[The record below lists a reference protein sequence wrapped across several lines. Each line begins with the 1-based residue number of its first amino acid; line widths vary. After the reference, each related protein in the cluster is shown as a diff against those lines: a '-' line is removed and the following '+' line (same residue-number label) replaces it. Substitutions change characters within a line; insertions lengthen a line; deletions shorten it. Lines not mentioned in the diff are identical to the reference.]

1 MLIAQIFLTGT
12 VFCGNVLIWPT
23 EASHWLNV
31 KTIIDELIKRNH
43 SVTVLVSTGTAYIS
57 ANAKS
62 HSEHYEYYK
71 VSYGKKEMLSIID
84 QFVKLWMYEKPNMT
98 FFQFYERFSK
108 LVSDVNL
115 MIKENCN
122 SVLRNPDLMAKLKS
136 NQYNIMISD
145 PVTMCGDLIAVTLDI
160 PFIYSLRFTPASAA
174 ERYCGKLPSV
184 PSYTPAF
191 LSELTDRMSFSERI
205 SNIISYLVQD
215 YIFYSLWGEWDSYYS
230 DILGKATGLSYTRR
244 SHYIKPTENKARALE
259 NQQKILRTCRQSP
272 ALDMEKIAQSSG
284 EHGMIVFSLGSMVKN
299 VTDERSNVIAAALS
313 QLPQKVIWRYSGKIP
328 STLGKNTTK
337 AFITHGGT
345 NGIYEA
351 IYHGVPMVGIP
362 LFADQPDN
370 IIHMKTKGMA
380 VMLDINKMQSQ
391 DLVDAVNT
399 VINDPS
405 YKDNALRISQ
415 IHHDQPVKP
424 LDRAVFWIEFVM
436 RHKGAK
442 HLRPAAHD
450 LTWYQYHL
458 LDVIGFLLVCL
469 FIIIYIIMKIFS
481 FCCRKCRPAK
491 RKQKKH

>member
-1 MLIAQIFLTGT
+1 
-12 VFCGNVLIWPT
+12 
-23 EASHWLNV
+23 
-31 KTIIDELIKRNH
+31 
-43 SVTVLVSTGTAYIS
+43 
-57 ANAKS
+57 
-62 HSEHYEYYK
+62 
-71 VSYGKKEMLSIID
+71 MLSIID

-230 DILGKATGLSYTRR
+230 DILAFCSLK
-244 SHYIKPTENKARALE
+244 
-259 NQQKILRTCRQSP
+259 
-272 ALDMEKIAQSSG
+272 DMEKIAQSSG

-328 STLGKNTTK
+328 STLGKNTVLYDWIPQNDLLGVTRSYFLGMSYYTYLAGCAQVLSLLSGAPVYLLQSSAAYRRSLPGYEIHKSHLQEAMAVIGSRTLLSQSMRHPKTK